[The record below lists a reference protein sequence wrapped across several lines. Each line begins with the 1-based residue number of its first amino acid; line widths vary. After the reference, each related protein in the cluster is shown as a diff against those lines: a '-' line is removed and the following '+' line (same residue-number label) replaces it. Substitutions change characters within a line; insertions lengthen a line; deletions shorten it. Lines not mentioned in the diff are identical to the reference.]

1 MRRRPG
7 YLTVW
12 LSCLTAASALIWTP
26 STAQHQIIDILPSES
41 IYIFQVCSGSSSP
54 TCAGTALLSSLER
67 RFRNARTM
75 AEYLDIAGSLE
86 RILGISVL
94 DEESKKKA
102 LRLLEET
109 KRLISHTAAA
119 SQARALIDERK
130 FDQAGQ
136 VMATI
141 LKEASDTRSIALY
154 ERLEALTREAEH
166 ASVAARSWHDV
177 KQTVL
182 PSIPFLALITAVFL
196 LLVLQLIRSVA
207 SWASGLWGTHYKIE
221 DIADESKLGVSDLI
235 VAQLL
240 SFRKDSRASTAGLLL
255 LNATV
260 IPKNPGFTSP
270 GQPSSLTS
278 NLDSLNLTIGTV
290 NVGAVARTMAALW
303 RWCFGESRRRLVGKV
318 VIHDEHLHVQLTA
331 RYPGKIR
338 VAREVGPKMAV
349 DVATS
354 TVGPVDGFLDPPVE
368 RPARRCAAGC
378 RRGCLQGAVLTSRSR
393 NSSSRS

>member
-1 MRRRPG
+1 MKRRPG
-7 YLTVW
+7 NFTVW
-12 LSCLTAASALIWTP
+12 LSCLAAVSTLILTIAP
-26 STAQHQIIDILPSES
+26 STAQHQITDIPPSEL
-41 IYIFQVCSGSSSP
+41 IYLYQVCFGSSSP

-75 AEYLDIAGSLE
+75 VEYLDVAGGLE
-86 RILGISVL
+86 EILGASVL
-94 DEESKKKA
+94 DEESKKKT

-130 FDQAGQ
+130 FDQASQ

-141 LKEASDTRSIALY
+141 LKEATDTRSIALY

-166 ASVAARSWHDV
+166 ESVAARSWRDV

-182 PSIPFLALITAVFL
+182 PSIPFLAVAVFL
-196 LLVLQLIRSVA
+196 VLLLQLIRGVA
-207 SWASGLWGTHYKIE
+207 SWARGLWGTQYKIE

-270 GQPSSLTS
+270 GQQSSLAS

-290 NVGAVARTMAALW
+290 NVGAVARTMAALG
-303 RWCFGESRRRLVGKV
+303 RWCFGESRRRLLGKV
-318 VIHDEHLHVQLTA
+318 FIHQEHLHAQLTVV
-331 RYPGKIR
+331 PIC
-338 VAREVGPKMAV
+338 VGI
-349 DVATS
+349 
-354 TVGPVDGFLDPPVE
+354 
-368 RPARRCAAGC
+368 
-378 RRGCLQGAVLTSRSR
+378 
-393 NSSSRS
+393 